1 MGMTLLEK
9 AVGEFWKISC
19 KGSLGIA
26 KAWTRA
32 RVLIFASLLVVLGA
46 IAYLTTANSAFAQTT
61 AAAAEAFPSEKVQE
75 LLKLLDDAEVRS
87 WIAALS
93 ADATET
99 SSEPQVARWEG
110 IIRSHLRGLTAA
122 LQRFPT
128 EAANALQTVQAE
140 INRHGFA
147 TIVAALIGTLGLGYA
162 AEWLVKRA
170 VQRSRIKAVDGET
183 IVANK
188 PNATGRLMEA
198 TSLFAFAVASM
209 GAFVIFDWPRLL
221 RTVTLAYLVAFIIFR
236 LVSAVTKALL
246 APERPTEFGGTTR
259 LVPITDAAAVFW
271 TRRILLFTGYLL
283 VGWATFSVM
292 TQLGFSRQVKQLIV
306 YLLGTGLLFVA
317 TEATWRRPQLK
328 ARLPSIVWN
337 WLVSIY
343 LVVLWGV
350 WIAGFN
356 GILWVGIYALI
367 LPTVLPLAGKAANTL
382 AQELGETEPSS
393 TVRTILIVRGARAA
407 VVLMAVIWLGIIL
420 QVNPSELAQRSTLA
434 VQIMRGALQGVV
446 TLLVADLI
454 WQLAKAYI
462 DRQIQLASSDEPA
475 SSDEAARRARLRT
488 LLPTF
493 RSVLAVLIGSI
504 AVLMVLAELGVQI
517 APLIA
522 GAGIFGVAIGF
533 GSQTLVK
540 DVISGVFYMLDD
552 AFRVGEYIQ
561 SGSYKGT
568 VESFSLRSVK
578 LRHHRGPV
586 FTVPFGQL
594 GAVQNMSRDWA
605 IDKFTIVVPFN
616 TDVKKVKKLL
626 KGVGALLLE
635 DPQFAPVIIETV
647 KMKGVERF
655 GDFGIELSFSMK
667 TKPGHQA
674 AIRRRTYNMIRDTF
688 MENGIE
694 FAQPTVQVGSD
705 DKQGGDAAAAALTA
719 HARRQIAQPVEG

>member
-1 MGMTLLEK
+1 MTLLEK
-9 AVGEFWKISC
+9 AAGQFWRISC

-26 KAWTRA
+26 KPSTLA
-32 RVLIFASLLVVLGA
+32 RNLIFASLLVVLGA
-46 IAYLTTANSAFAQTT
+46 IADLTTTKSAFAQTT
-61 AAAAEAFPSEKVQE
+61 AAAAGAIPSEKIQE

-87 WIAALS
+87 WIAASS
-93 ADATET
+93 ANVAET
-99 SSEPQVARWEG
+99 SSEPQVVRWEG

-128 EAANALQTVQAE
+128 EVANAFQTVQAE
-140 INRHGFA
+140 INRRGFA
-147 TIVAALIGTLGLGYA
+147 TIVAALIGMLGLGYA

-170 VQRSRIKAVDGET
+170 VQHSRIEAVDGKT
-183 IVANK
+183 IGTNK
-188 PNATGRLMEA
+188 PTAAGRLMEV

-221 RTVTLAYLVAFIIFR
+221 RTVTFAYLVAFVVFR
-236 LVSAVTKALL
+236 LVSAFTNALL
-246 APERPTEFGGTTR
+246 APERATEFGGAAR

-306 YLLGTGLLFVA
+306 YLLGAGLLFVA
-317 TEATWRRPQLK
+317 IEATWRRPHLK
-328 ARLPSIVWN
+328 ARPRSIVWN
-337 WLVSIY
+337 WLVSFY

-367 LPTVLPLAGKAANTL
+367 LPPVLSLAGKTANTV
-382 AQELGETEPSS
+382 AQQLGEDRPSS
-393 TVRTILIVRGARAA
+393 TIRTILIVRGVRAA
-407 VVLMAVIWLGIIL
+407 VVLIAVIWLGIIL
-420 QVNPSELAQRSTLA
+420 QVNPSELAQRSTVA
-434 VQIMRGALQGVV
+434 VQIMRGLLQGVV
-446 TLLVADLI
+446 TLLLADLI
-454 WQLAKAYI
+454 WQLTKAYI

-475 SSDEAARRARLRT
+475 NSDEAARKARLRT
-488 LLPTF
+488 LLPIF

-504 AVLMVLAELGVQI
+504 AVLMVLAEMGVQI

-605 IDKFTIVVPFN
+605 IDKLTIVVPFN

-626 KGVGALLLE
+626 KEVGAQLLE
-635 DPQFAPVIIETV
+635 DQQFAPVIIETV

-674 AIRRRTYNMIRDTF
+674 AIRRRTYTMIRDAF
-688 MENGIE
+688 LENGIE
-694 FAQPTVQVGSD
+694 FAQPTVQVGND
-705 DKQGGDAAAAALTA
+705 DKQGVDTAAAALTA
-719 HARRQIAQPVEG
+719 HVRRQVAQPVKG